1 MNREYGPDFF
11 GAPEYFVSRIVKCE
25 SAGGNNIRIYCAA
38 MKGNETVPLYTAVM
52 PIESLVEG
60 LTFIRTRADEIWN
73 RAQLMH
79 ELELN

>member
-11 GAPEYFVSRIVKCE
+11 GTPEYFVSRIVKCE

-38 MKGNETVPLYTAVM
+38 ERGDELVPLYTAIM

-60 LTFIRTRADEIWN
+60 LAFIRKRADDIWN
-73 RAQLMH
+73 KSQLMH